1 MDGYKVVLTRNGV
14 EESFHDI
21 NIVHS
26 KSPESF
32 GYFPRSA
39 IKPFQ
44 LIPLVHELLKKKIEI
59 DLSEIAILK
68 NLNKLMQYQS
78 IYVMIDHFQYSV
90 RFLLTAAPLLQ
101 KKKN

>member
-39 IKPFQ
+39 IKPF
-44 LIPLVHELLKKKIEI
+44 PVNP
-59 DLSEIAILK
+59 SC
-68 NLNKLMQYQS
+68 
-78 IYVMIDHFQYSV
+78 
-90 RFLLTAAPLLQ
+90 T
-101 KKKN
+101 